1 MVCRP
6 IVELTSW
13 REMMAWNEPGGNNND
28 PWKNKGG
35 RDQGPPD
42 LDEVF
47 KNLMNK
53 FGKFGGGGSSGSSGG
68 KSLGGIGMAVIFGI
82 LIIGWVFSGFYT
94 IREAERGVVLRFG
107 EFSHFVDPGLRW
119 KPTFI
124 DTVKPVDVQTIR
136 SMPSSGSMLT
146 EDENVVRVEME
157 VQYRILEPYKYSF
170 SVTSPE
176 ESLSQA
182 FDSAIRYVVGH
193 SKMDD
198 VLTSG
203 REVARQSVRDEL
215 TGIIESYDM
224 GIAVLDMNFKDAR
237 PPEEV
242 KEAFDDAIAAQEDEQ
257 RFINEAEA
265 YSRELEPRA
274 RGQVN
279 RMAQEAQAYKERVTL
294 EAQGAIARFEELL
307 PQYIAAPEVTRSRIY
322 LETMEEVYG
331 NTSKILVDTEG
342 TGNMMYLPLDKILGN
357 QSGPTIPANIR
368 STLEG
373 LRNQDADPQPV
384 SSNSRNNR
392 NNGVRS
398 GRN

>member
-1 MVCRP
+1 
-6 IVELTSW
+6 
-13 REMMAWNEPGGNNND
+13 MAWNEPGGNNND

-53 FGKFGGGGSSGSSGG
+53 FGKFGGGGSGGSSGG
-68 KSLGGIGMAVIFGI
+68 KSLGGIGTIVILGI
-82 LIIGWVFSGFYT
+82 LVIGWVFSGFYT

-124 DTVKPVDVQTIR
+124 DTIKPVDVQTIR

-224 GIAVLDMNFKDAR
+224 GIAILDMNFKDAR

-307 PQYIAAPEVTRSRIY
+307 PQYITAPEVTRSRIY
-322 LETMEEVYG
+322 LESMEQVYS

-373 LRNQDADPQPV
+373 LRNQDAVSQPV
-384 SSNSRNNR
+384 TSNARNSRNN
-392 NNGVRS
+392 GIRS
-398 GRN
+398 GR

>member
-1 MVCRP
+1 
-6 IVELTSW
+6 
-13 REMMAWNEPGGNNND
+13 MAWNEPGGNNND

-53 FGKFGGGGSSGSSGG
+53 FGKFGGGNGGASGG
-68 KSLGGIGMAVIFGI
+68 KSLGGIGFAVIVGI
-82 LIIGWVFSGFYT
+82 IVIGWVFSGFYT

-107 EFSHFVDPGLRW
+107 EFSHLVEPGLRW
-119 KPTFI
+119 KPTFV

-170 SVTSPE
+170 AVTSPE

-203 REVARQSVRDEL
+203 RESARQSVRDEL
-215 TGIIESYDM
+215 TSIIESYDM
-224 GIAVLDMNFKDAR
+224 GIAVIDMNFKDAR

-265 YSRELEPRA
+265 YSREIEPRA

-322 LETMEEVYG
+322 LESMEQVYG

-342 TGNMMYLPLDKILGN
+342 TGNMMYLPLDKILDR
-357 QSGPTIPANIR
+357 QSGPSIPANIR

-373 LRNQDADPQPV
+373 LRNQESDPQPV
-384 SSNSRNNR
+384 NNNSRTGR
-392 NNGVRS
+392 SSGIRS

>member
-1 MVCRP
+1 
-6 IVELTSW
+6 
-13 REMMAWNEPGGNNND
+13 MMAWNEPGGNNND

-53 FGKFGGGGSSGSSGG
+53 FGKFGGGSGGSSGG
-68 KSLGGIGMAVIFGI
+68 KGLGGIGIAAIVGIAVIVWG
-82 LIIGWVFSGFYT
+82 LSGFYT

-107 EFSHFVDPGLRW
+107 EFSHFVDPGLQW

-124 DTVKPVDVQTIR
+124 DTVTPVDVQTIR

-157 VQYRILEPYKYSF
+157 VQYRVLEPYKYSF
-170 SVTSPE
+170 AVTSPE

-203 REVARQSVRDEL
+203 REAARQSVRDEL

-224 GIAVLDMNFKDAR
+224 GIAIVDMNFKDAR

-265 YSRELEPRA
+265 YSREIEPRA

-294 EAQGAIARFEELL
+294 EAQGEIARFEELL
-307 PQYIAAPEVTRSRIY
+307 PQYQAAPEVTRSRIY
-322 LETMEEVYG
+322 IESMEEVYG
-331 NTSKILVDTEG
+331 NTSKILVDTKG
-342 TGNMMYLPLDKILGN
+342 TGNMMYLPLEKILSS
-357 QSGPTIPANIR
+357 QSGVTVPSSNR

-373 LRNQDADPQPV
+373 LRNQDSDTQPV
-384 SSNSRNNR
+384 NDNSRTGR
-392 NNGVRS
+392 SSGLRS

>member
-1 MVCRP
+1 
-6 IVELTSW
+6 
-13 REMMAWNEPGGNNND
+13 MMAWNEPGGNNND
-28 PWKNKGG
+28 PWKNRGG

-47 KNLMNK
+47 KNILNK
-53 FGKFGGGGSSGSSGG
+53 FGKFGGGKGGSSSGKG
-68 KSLGGIGMAVIFGI
+68 FGLGLGLVVGLLVIVWFI
-82 LIIGWVFSGFYT
+82 SGFYT

-107 EFSHFVDPGLRW
+107 EFSHFVEPGLRW

-124 DTVKPVDVQTIR
+124 DSVLPVDVQTVR
-136 SMPSSGSMLT
+136 SLPSSGSMLT
-146 EDENVVRVEME
+146 QDENVVRVEME
-157 VQYRILEPYKYSF
+157 VQYRILEPYKYNF

-176 ESLSQA
+176 TSLSQA

-203 REVARQSVRDEL
+203 REVARQNVSEEL
-215 TGIIESYDM
+215 QAIIEPYDM
-224 GIAVLDMNFKDAR
+224 GISIVDMNFKDAR

-242 KEAFDDAIAAQEDEQ
+242 KAAFDDAIAAQEDEQ

-265 YSRELEPRA
+265 YSREIEPRA

-279 RMAQEAQAYKERVTL
+279 RMAEEAQAYKEQSIL
-294 EAQGAIARFEELL
+294 KAQGEIARFEELL
-307 PQYIAAPEVTRSRIY
+307 PQYQAAPKVTRSRIY
-322 LETMEEVYG
+322 LETLESVYS
-331 NTSKILVDTEG
+331 NTSKIMVDTKG
-342 TGNMMYLPLDKILGN
+342 TGNMLYLPLDKILEKQN
-357 QSGPTIPANIR
+357 ASNAPSTNR

-373 LRNQDADPQPV
+373 LRNQDPV
-384 SSNSRNNR
+384 SSNITQD
-392 NNGVRS
+392 NGIRSDRSRS

>member
-1 MVCRP
+1 
-6 IVELTSW
+6 
-13 REMMAWNEPGGNNND
+13 MAWNEPGGNNND

-47 KNLMNK
+47 KNLMSK
-53 FGKFGGGGSSGSSGG
+53 FGKFGGGGSGGSSGG
-68 KSLGGIGMAVIFGI
+68 KSLGGIGMAVILGI
-82 LIIGWVFSGFYT
+82 IVIGWVFSGFYT

-119 KPTFI
+119 KPTFV

-170 SVTSPE
+170 AVTSPE

-224 GIAVLDMNFKDAR
+224 GIVVLDMNFKDAR

-322 LETMEEVYG
+322 LETMEEVYS
-331 NTSKILVDTEG
+331 NTSKILVDTQG

-373 LRNQDADPQPV
+373 LRNQDADSQPV
-384 SSNSRNNR
+384 TSNSRSSR
-392 NNGVRS
+392 SNGVRS

>member
-1 MVCRP
+1 
-6 IVELTSW
+6 
-13 REMMAWNEPGGNNND
+13 MAWNEPGGNNND

-53 FGKFGGGGSSGSSGG
+53 FGKFGGGSGGSSGG
-68 KSLGGIGMAVIFGI
+68 KSLGGIGIAAIVGIAVIVWG
-82 LIIGWVFSGFYT
+82 LSGFYT

-107 EFSHFVDPGLRW
+107 EFSHFVDPGLQW

-124 DTVKPVDVQTIR
+124 DSIIPVDVQTIR

-146 EDENVVRVEME
+146 KDENVVRVEME

-170 SVTSPE
+170 AVTSPE

-203 REVARQSVRDEL
+203 REVARQNVRDEL

-224 GIAVLDMNFKDAR
+224 GIAIVDLNFKDAR

-265 YSRELEPRA
+265 YSREIEPRA

-294 EAQGAIARFEELL
+294 EARGEIARFEELL
-307 PQYIAAPEVTRSRIY
+307 PQYQAAPEVTRSRIY
-322 LETMEEVYG
+322 IESMEEVYG

-342 TGNMMYLPLDKILGN
+342 TGNMMYLPLEKILGN

-373 LRNQDADPQPV
+373 LRNQDNDTQPV
-384 SSNSRNNR
+384 NDNSRTSR
-392 NNGVRS
+392 SSGLRS

>member
-1 MVCRP
+1 
-6 IVELTSW
+6 
-13 REMMAWNEPGGNNND
+13 MAWNEPGGNNND

-35 RDQGPPD
+35 KNQGPPD

-47 KNLMNK
+47 KNLMGK
-53 FGKFGGGGSSGSSGG
+53 FGKFGGGNGGSSNDG
-68 KSLGGIGMAVIFGI
+68 KGLGGVGVAVIVGI
-82 LIIGWVFSGFYT
+82 LLIGWGLSGIYT
-94 IREAERGVVLRFG
+94 VREAERGVVLRFG
-107 EFSHFVDPGLRW
+107 EFSHFVEPGLQW

-124 DTVKPVDVQTIR
+124 DSVLPVDVQTVR

-157 VQYRILEPYKYSF
+157 VQYRITEPYKYSF
-170 SVTSPE
+170 AVTSPE

-193 SKMDD
+193 SKMDS
-198 VLTSG
+198 VLTAG
-203 REVARQSVRDEL
+203 RETARQEVRAEL
-215 TGIIESYDM
+215 TSIIESYDM
-224 GIAVLDMNFKDAR
+224 GLTIVDMNFKDAR

-265 YSRELEPRA
+265 YSREIEPRA

-279 RMAQEAQAYKERVTL
+279 RMAQDAQAYKERVAL
-294 EAQGAIARFEELL
+294 EAQGEIARFEELL
-307 PQYIAAPEVTRSRIY
+307 PQYTAAPEVTRSRLY
-322 LETMEEVYG
+322 LETLEEVYS
-331 NTSKILVDTEG
+331 NTSKILVDTKG
-342 TGNMMYLPLDKILGN
+342 TGNMMYLPLDKILER
-357 QSGPTIPANIR
+357 QSGSSIPANIR

-373 LRNQDADPQPV
+373 LRNQDANANAET
-384 SSNSRNNR
+384 SAIRNSRGTTIR
-392 NNGVRS
+392 T

>member
-1 MVCRP
+1 
-6 IVELTSW
+6 
-13 REMMAWNEPGGNNND
+13 MAWNEPGGNNND

-53 FGKFGGGGSSGSSGG
+53 FGKFGGGGNSGSSGG
-68 KSLGGIGMAVIFGI
+68 KSLGGIGIAVIFGI
-82 LIIGWVFSGFYT
+82 LVIGWVFSGFYT

-119 KPTFI
+119 KPTFV

-170 SVTSPE
+170 AVTSPE

-322 LETMEEVYG
+322 LETMEEVYS

-357 QSGPTIPANIR
+357 QSGPTVPANIR

-373 LRNQDADPQPV
+373 LRNQEADPQPV
-384 SSNSRNNR
+384 SNNSRNSR
-392 NNGVRS
+392 SSGVRS

>member
-1 MVCRP
+1 
-6 IVELTSW
+6 
-13 REMMAWNEPGGNNND
+13 MAWNEPGGNDND

-35 RDQGPPD
+35 RNQGPPD

-53 FGKFGGGGSSGSSGG
+53 FSKFGGGGNNDSSGG
-68 KSLGGIGMAVIFGI
+68 KGLGGIGLAIALGIIVIVY
-82 LIIGWVFSGFYT
+82 VFTGFYT

-107 EFSHFVDPGLRW
+107 EFNKFVEPGLQW
-119 KPTFI
+119 KPTFVDKVI
-124 DTVKPVDVQTIR
+124 PVDVQTVR

-157 VQYRILEPYKYSF
+157 VQYKILEPYKYSF
-170 SVTSPE
+170 AVTSPE

-193 SKMDD
+193 SKMDS
-198 VLTSG
+198 VLTAG
-203 REVARQSVRDEL
+203 RESARQSVRDEL

-224 GIAVLDMNFKDAR
+224 GITIVDLNFKDAR

-265 YSRELEPRA
+265 YSREIEPRA

-294 EAQGAIARFEELL
+294 EAQGEIARFEELL
-307 PQYIAAPEVTRSRIY
+307 PQYTAAPEVTRSRIY
-322 LETMEEVYG
+322 LETLEEVYG

-342 TGNMMYLPLDKILGN
+342 TGNMMYLPLDKILDR

-373 LRNQDADPQPV
+373 LRNQEDNSQPV
-384 SSNSRNNR
+384 TNNPRTTRSS
-392 NNGVRS
+392 GLRS

>member
-1 MVCRP
+1 
-6 IVELTSW
+6 
-13 REMMAWNEPGGNNND
+13 MAWNEPGGNNND
-28 PWKNKGG
+28 PWKNKGSK
-35 RDQGPPD
+35 DQGPPD

-47 KNLMNK
+47 KNIMNK
-53 FGKFGGGGSSGSSGG
+53 FGKFGGGKGGSSSGG
-68 KSLGGIGMAVIFGI
+68 KGFGGIGLSVILGIIVAV
-82 LIIGWVFSGFYT
+82 WVLSGFYT

-107 EFSHFVDPGLRW
+107 QFSHFVEPGLRW

-124 DTVKPVDVQTIR
+124 DTVVPVDVQTVR
-136 SMPSSGSMLT
+136 SMASSGSMLT

-170 SVTSPE
+170 AVTVPE

-198 VLTSG
+198 ILTSG

-215 TGIIESYDM
+215 QTIIESYDM
-224 GIAVLDMNFKDAR
+224 GLAIVDMNFKDAR

-242 KEAFDDAIAAQEDEQ
+242 KASFDDAIAAQEDEQ
-257 RFINEAEA
+257 RFINEADA
-265 YSRELEPRA
+265 YAREIEPRA

-294 EAQGAIARFEELL
+294 EAQGEIARFEELL
-307 PQYIAAPEVTRSRIY
+307 PQYKAAPEVTRSRIY
-322 LETMEEVYG
+322 LETLEEVYS
-331 NTSKILVDTEG
+331 NTSKILVDTQG
-342 TGNMMYLPLDKILGN
+342 TGNMMYLPLDKIMERQAGAN
-357 QSGPTIPANIR
+357 VPANIR

-373 LRNQDADPQPV
+373 LRSQDADGYQDNSTV
-384 SSNSRNNR
+384 TSRSNSRN
-392 NNGVRS
+392 

>member
-1 MVCRP
+1 
-6 IVELTSW
+6 
-13 REMMAWNEPGGNNND
+13 MAWNEPGGNNND
-28 PWKNKGG
+28 PWKNRGG

-47 KNLMNK
+47 KNILNK
-53 FGKFGGGGSSGSSGG
+53 FGKFGGGKGGSSNG
-68 KSLGGIGMAVIFGI
+68 KGFGLGLGLVIGLLVIVWFI
-82 LIIGWVFSGFYT
+82 SGFYT

-107 EFSHFVDPGLRW
+107 EFSHFVEPGLRW
-119 KPTFI
+119 KPTFV
-124 DTVKPVDVQTIR
+124 DSVLPVDVQTVR
-136 SMPSSGSMLT
+136 SLPSSGSMLT

-176 ESLSQA
+176 TSLSQA

-203 REVARQSVRDEL
+203 REVARQNVREEL
-215 TGIIESYDM
+215 QAILEPYDM
-224 GIAVLDMNFKDAR
+224 GISIVDMNFKDAR

-242 KEAFDDAIAAQEDEQ
+242 KAAFDDAIAAQEDEQ

-265 YSRELEPRA
+265 YSREIEPRA

-279 RMAQEAQAYKERVTL
+279 RMAEEAQAYKEQAIL
-294 EAQGAIARFEELL
+294 QAQGEVARFEELL
-307 PQYIAAPEVTRSRIY
+307 PQYQAAPEVTRSRIY
-322 LETMEEVYG
+322 LETLEEVYSK
-331 NTSKILVDTEG
+331 TSKIMVDTKG
-342 TGNMMYLPLDKILGN
+342 SGNMLYLPLDKILERQN
-357 QSGPTIPANIR
+357 SSTTPSTNR
-368 STLEG
+368 RTLEG
-373 LRNQDADPQPV
+373 LRNQDPV
-384 SSNSRNNR
+384 SNVGSQD
-392 NNGVRS
+392 NGIRSGSSRS